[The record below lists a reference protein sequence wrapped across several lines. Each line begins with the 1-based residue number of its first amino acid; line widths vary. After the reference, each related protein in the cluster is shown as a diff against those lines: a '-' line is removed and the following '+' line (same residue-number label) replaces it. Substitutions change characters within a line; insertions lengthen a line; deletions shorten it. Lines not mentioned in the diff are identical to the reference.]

1 MKKLLIVSAI
11 LTTLD
16 AAAAALAPDLPA
28 RRYYRD
34 ARAMIN
40 DPLWWLKV
48 FAQEGPAAQ
57 TSMWP
62 SNAASCLT

>member
-11 LTTLD
+11 LMTLD

-34 ARAMIN
+34 ARPG
-40 DPLWWLKV
+40 DD
-48 FAQEGPAAQ
+48 
-57 TSMWP
+57 
-62 SNAASCLT
+62 